1 MKRPFDPKQLPE
13 AVGNAS
19 VRIWRAASRR
29 KRVLVVCRTRVVRDS
44 FLDDEHYEVNWSVK
58 GYETRQTDFSVDWR
72 AGRSDSGRLLFP
84 LSVRFGGFV
93 MGLLSDI
100 ERLNRELDE
109 RPGDQLLRFML
120 ADALEESAGAVG
132 CPECLGTGRIN
143 YGLADGDCGG
153 CSGTGRVSSTGCR
166 EMAEGYKVLA
176 QLDRVPFLLWW
187 PAAGKQNWFWSN
199 WTSKSGDSARQPAG
213 RGDQSSIPG
222 RWLARIGSLSGMP
235 GHKCSGHFPSRRE
248 AEDRAARV
256 WGEIPYEERAV
267 LLTLTEAH
275 VAWASEG

>member
-1 MKRPFDPKQLPE
+1 
-13 AVGNAS
+13 
-19 VRIWRAASRR
+19 
-29 KRVLVVCRTRVVRDS
+29 
-44 FLDDEHYEVNWSVK
+44 
-58 GYETRQTDFSVDWR
+58 
-72 AGRSDSGRLLFP
+72 
-84 LSVRFGGFV
+84 

-109 RPGDQLLRFML
+109 RPGDQLLRYML
-120 ADALEESAGAVG
+120 ADALDESAGTAG

-153 CSGTGRVSSTGCR
+153 CSGTGRVSTGCR

-176 QLDRVPFLLWW
+176 QLDRVPFLWRMASGR
-187 PAAGKQNWFWSN
+187 PIWFWSN
-199 WTSKSGDSARQPAG
+199 WTSKSGDAARQPAG

-222 RWLARIGSLSGMP
+222 RWLARIGSLSGTS
-235 GHKCSGHFPSRRE
+235 GHKCSCYFPSRRK

>member
-100 ERLNRELDE
+100 ERLNRELDD

-120 ADALEESAGAVG
+120 ADCLEESAGAVG
-132 CPECLGTGRIN
+132 CAARGGDGRSWPGAVVCDI
-143 YGLADGDCGG
+143 
-153 CSGTGRVSSTGCR
+153 CSGTGRVSTGCR
-166 EMAEGYKVLA
+166 KFS
-176 QLDRVPFLLWW
+176 VPVFFSEQVFAFYGEL
-187 PAAGKQNWFWSN
+187 
-199 WTSKSGDSARQPAG
+199 SKSEKTDFQN
-213 RGDQSSIPG
+213 
-222 RWLARIGSLSGMP
+222 
-235 GHKCSGHFPSRRE
+235 F
-248 AEDRAARV
+248 
-256 WGEIPYEERAV
+256 
-267 LLTLTEAH
+267 
-275 VAWASEG
+275 